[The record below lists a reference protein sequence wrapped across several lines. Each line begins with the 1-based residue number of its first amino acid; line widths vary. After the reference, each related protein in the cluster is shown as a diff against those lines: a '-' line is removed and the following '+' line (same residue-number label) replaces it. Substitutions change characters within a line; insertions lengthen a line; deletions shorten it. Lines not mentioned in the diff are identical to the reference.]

1 VLRGIPQ
8 SEKSVLPGKEQGAMT
23 SQTPDKK
30 VQATEHKEQVYTS
43 MLNNIDNSHGQIL
56 LSEFVGF

>member
-1 VLRGIPQ
+1 
-8 SEKSVLPGKEQGAMT
+8 MT